1 MNLTAICAAVAFA
14 VGAGTAYK
22 LTADHYDAKA
32 AKAQQAAAEAYQART
47 VELNT
52 IAAQLEQV
60 RHDRKTVYRTITRD
74 VEKVV
79 TRDLYRN
86 DCFDDSGLSIANAA
100 LAGRASAGEPAP
112 AVPATGAAGG
122 QDRR

>member
-14 VGAGTAYK
+14 VGAGTTYK
-22 LTADHYDAKA
+22 LTADHYAAAEAKQ
-32 AKAQQAAAEAYQART
+32 QQAAAEAYQART
-47 VELNT
+47 VELNA
-52 IAAQLEQV
+52 IAVQLEQS

-79 TRDLYRN
+79 TRDLYRSA
-86 DCFDDSGLSIANAA
+86 CLDDDGVLLVNSA
-100 LAGRASAGEPAP
+100 LAGRTNPGQPDAAVSSSA
-112 AVPATGAAGG
+112 AAGR